1 MKSNFRGLAPALM
14 LFCLLPI
21 HEASAADTGHVATTT
36 TDIQLVQQA
45 QIVVPRDRITA
56 TLRVI
61 SRGPNARQIQIEINR
76 RMIVALGKVKDAP
89 SVIAE
94 TGSYSVNRPYNANG
108 GEGNDW
114 RGEQSLTLT
123 SGDFEAVLNLAG
135 QLQNDGLVMGEMRF
149 FVSPDSLKAVQ
160 DDLTATAL
168 KALEDRAANIA
179 GDLHLKVNRYKTI
192 MVGNAAEQFGESPV
206 SSKGAIAGPSRKAPP
221 PAAIAGEALVTLT
234 VNSTVL
240 MSP

>member
-1 MKSNFRGLAPALM
+1 
-14 LFCLLPI
+14 
-21 HEASAADTGHVATTT
+21 
-36 TDIQLVQQA
+36 
-45 QIVVPRDRITA
+45 
-56 TLRVI
+56 
-61 SRGPNARQIQIEINR
+61 
-76 RMIVALGKVKDAP
+76 
-89 SVIAE
+89 
-94 TGSYSVNRPYNANG
+94 
-108 GEGNDW
+108 
-114 RGEQSLTLT
+114 
-123 SGDFEAVLNLAG
+123 
-135 QLQNDGLVMGEMRF
+135 MGEMRF

-179 GDLHLKVNRYKTI
+179 GDLHLKVDRYKTI
-192 MVGNAAEQFGESPV
+192 TVGNAAEQFGESPA

>member
-1 MKSNFRGLAPALM
+1 MKPTLRSLMPALAF
-14 LFCLLPI
+14 LSLLRI
-21 HEASAADTGHVATTT
+21 DDAMAADNGHINT

-61 SRGPNARQIQIEINR
+61 ARGPNARQIQIEINR
-76 RMIVALGKVKDAP
+76 KMVDALSKVKNAP
-89 SVIAE
+89 AVTAE
-94 TGSYSVNRPYNANG
+94 TGSYSVNRPYNAQG

-114 RGEQSLTLT
+114 RGEQTLTLT

-135 QLQNDGLVMGEMRF
+135 GLQNDGLVMGEMRF

-160 DDLTATAL
+160 DELTATAL
-168 KALEDRAANIA
+168 KAMEDRAGNIA
-179 GDLHLKVNRYKTI
+179 GDLHLKVERYKTI
-192 MVGNAAEQFGESPV
+192 TVGNAAEQFGEAAV

>member
-1 MKSNFRGLAPALM
+1 MKSVFRSLVPALV
-14 LFCLLPI
+14 LFSLLQI
-21 HEASAADTGHVATTT
+21 GDAAAAENNHPNT
-36 TDIQLVQQA
+36 TDIYLTQQA

-61 SRGPNARQIQIEINR
+61 SKGPNARQIQIEINR
-76 RMIVALGKVKDAP
+76 KMIAALGKVKDAP
-89 SVIAE
+89 AVTAE
-94 TGSYSVNRPYNANG
+94 TGSYSVNRVYTNQ

-114 RGEQSLTLT
+114 RGEQSITLT

-168 KALEDRAANIA
+168 KAMEDRAANVA
-179 GDLHLKVNRYKTI
+179 GDLHLKVDRYKSIT
-192 MVGNAAEQFGESPV
+192 VGNAAENFGETPV

-234 VNSTVL
+234 VNATVL
-240 MSP
+240 MAP